1 MWCHLLVREFTAAGN
16 AGIATYLRICFY
28 LFNLKRSNFTFLKM
42 NSLFHY
48 LKVIIN
54 LFRRQRIKVLF
65 NSNNIIIVDK
75 DYDMKINSN
84 DDAEVMIE

>member
-1 MWCHLLVREFTAAGN
+1 
-16 AGIATYLRICFY
+16 
-28 LFNLKRSNFTFLKM
+28 M

-75 DYDMKINSN
+75 EYDMKINSN
-84 DDAEVMIE
+84 DDAEVMIEWILHTRIW

>member
-1 MWCHLLVREFTAAGN
+1 
-16 AGIATYLRICFY
+16 
-28 LFNLKRSNFTFLKM
+28 M

-75 DYDMKINSN
+75 EYDMKINSN
-84 DDAEVMIE
+84 DDPEVMIEWILHTRIW